1 MKAKKSE
8 KTAENLKTAAICL
21 LFLCAIALSALY
33 FYRSGFIFSKG
44 NTGAGN
50 IVTDTNA
57 ENEKAQ
63 FDGLII
69 PESIAAKSAGKHTYA
84 ITQGEDYMQL
94 IYRRVCENLS
104 IALSEN
110 CSATASDSEA
120 WEAACLQD
128 DFILVKYHAPL
139 SHAVIVADAASNLGE
154 EALKNGLEENI
165 GAIDQIFIFPD
176 KTNNGEVFA
185 MTRGKD
191 GEIFTLTLK
200 NSEKAENT
208 VTAQDLEIYVN
219 ASAMTLADLYSH
231 VGNRKDILCS
241 TVLHSFGLN
250 SQKIVFS
257 QGYEGILE
265 DTATSNSVASFFDI
279 NPDKSGNYFDEETK
293 STVYV
298 ATHGTLHVS
307 ELAISYSSAGETGGI
322 PLSNYSD
329 AFSKNA
335 ISTAEAIVLAQSFIS
350 GYQDLDRRFLGGDAH
365 PVLSAVYSDN
375 NGQVTL
381 EYIYCL
387 SNVEIEDS
395 GTACRLTL
403 KNGRIVAF
411 EATANLYLVS
421 DGGERRHS
429 LSPEW
434 VINMSLPQQEDDLY
448 TLKYRYR
455 TSDMLAEWSAVKIK

>member
-1 MKAKKSE
+1 M
-8 KTAENLKTAAICL
+8 
-21 LFLCAIALSALY
+21 
-33 FYRSGFIFSKG
+33 
-44 NTGAGN
+44 
-50 IVTDTNA
+50 
-57 ENEKAQ
+57 
-63 FDGLII
+63 
-69 PESIAAKSAGKHTYA
+69 
-84 ITQGEDYMQL
+84 
-94 IYRRVCENLS
+94 
-104 IALSEN
+104 
-110 CSATASDSEA
+110 
-120 WEAACLQD
+120 
-128 DFILVKYHAPL
+128 VKYHAPL
-139 SHAVIVADAASNLGE
+139 SHTVIYADAASNLGE

-176 KTNNGEVFA
+176 KTDKGDVFA
-185 MTRGKD
+185 LTRGKD
-191 GEIFTLTLK
+191 GEIFALSLNDGK
-200 NSEKAENT
+200 NTEDT

-219 ASAMTLADLYSH
+219 ASAMTLADLYCH

-241 TVLHSFGLN
+241 TILHSLGLN

-265 DTATSNSVASFFDI
+265 DTATSNLIASFFDI
-279 NPDKSGNYFDEETK
+279 NPDKSGNYFDEKTQ

-307 ELAISYSSAGETGGI
+307 ELGVSYSSAGETGGI

-350 GYQDLDRRFLGGDAH
+350 GYQHLDRRFLGGDAH

-375 NGQVTL
+375 DGRVTL

-403 KNGRIVAF
+403 KDGRIIAF
-411 EATANLYLVS
+411 EATANLYHVS
-421 DGGERRHS
+421 DSGERRHS

-434 VINMSLPQQEDDLY
+434 VINMSLPQQKDGLY

-455 TSDMLAEWSAVKIK
+455 TSDMLAEWSVAKTK

>member
-8 KTAENLKTAAICL
+8 KLVENLKTVAICL

-33 FYRSGFIFSKG
+33 FYRSGFIFSRG
-44 NTGAGN
+44 STGAGN
-50 IVTDTNA
+50 IVTDTNE
-57 ENEKAQ
+57 ENERTQ

-110 CSATASDSEA
+110 CSVTASDSKA
-120 WEAACLQD
+120 WEEACLQD

-139 SHAVIVADAASNLGE
+139 SHTVIYADAASNLGE

-176 KTNNGEVFA
+176 KTDKGDVFA
-185 MTRGKD
+185 LTRGKD
-191 GEIFTLTLK
+191 GEIFALSLNDGK
-200 NSEKAENT
+200 NTEDT

-219 ASAMTLADLYSH
+219 ASAMTLADLYCH

-241 TVLHSFGLN
+241 TILHSLGLN

-265 DTATSNSVASFFDI
+265 DTATSNLIASFFDI
-279 NPDKSGNYFDEETK
+279 NPDKSGNYFDEKTQ

-307 ELAISYSSAGETGGI
+307 ELGVSYSSAGETGGI

-350 GYQDLDRRFLGGDAH
+350 GYQHLDRRFLGGDAH

-375 NGQVTL
+375 DGRVTL

-403 KNGRIVAF
+403 KDGRIIAF
-411 EATANLYLVS
+411 EATANLYHVS
-421 DGGERRHS
+421 DSGERRHS

-434 VINMSLPQQEDDLY
+434 VINMSLPQQKDGLY

-455 TSDMLAEWSAVKIK
+455 TSDMLAEWSVAKTK